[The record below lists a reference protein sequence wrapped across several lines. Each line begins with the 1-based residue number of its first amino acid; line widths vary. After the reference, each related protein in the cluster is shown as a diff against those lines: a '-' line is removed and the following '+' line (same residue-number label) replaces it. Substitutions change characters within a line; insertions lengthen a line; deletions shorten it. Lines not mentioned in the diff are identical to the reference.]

1 MITIDGKW
9 VMEGL
14 ADNDPHR
21 IKSSKELSTYI
32 NEIGFLPLFKN
43 NVLGFSVEEITG
55 CNSWWSDNREEDPW
69 SWREVIATE
78 GKIAYGKLFGNR
90 AGFVAREWYPYLASF
105 RRDGYDFDS
114 RYEDGLA
121 SHRAKRIIEVLEQ
134 CEDMLSNELKVTAG
148 FGKGGEKG
156 YEGTLTSL
164 QMQTYITVKNFRR
177 RYNKKNEE
185 YGWSVASYTLSEN
198 LFGADHVR
206 SAYHLDTVQAKD
218 KIVEFLMSKFPLA
231 DRSDIERAIK

>member
-1 MITIDGKW
+1 
-9 VMEGL
+9 
-14 ADNDPHR
+14 
-21 IKSSKELSTYI
+21 
-32 NEIGFLPLFKN
+32 
-43 NVLGFSVEEITG
+43 
-55 CNSWWSDNREEDPW
+55 
-69 SWREVIATE
+69 
-78 GKIAYGKLFGNR
+78 
-90 AGFVAREWYPYLASF
+90 
-105 RRDGYDFDS
+105 
-114 RYEDGLA
+114 
-121 SHRAKRIIEVLEQ
+121 
-134 CEDMLSNELKVTAG
+134 MLSNELKVTAG